1 MITTNKYGHELVTIQ
16 LTLSKDDVAFL
27 QEIVETGEDMGV
39 GICQHIIDQ
48 YNAITFGKTLADM
61 TLEED
66 KQFQARL
73 NNIPHKE

>member
-16 LTLSKDDVAFL
+16 LTLSKDDVSFL

-48 YNAITFGKTLADM
+48 YNAV
-61 TLEED
+61 
-66 KQFQARL
+66 
-73 NNIPHKE
+73 KEKA